1 MNIHECERIIRYLDH
16 LAQIASK
23 DMAHE
28 SNTIIGVNLE
38 DFRNTMIE
46 ASVTITSFLEER
58 KEYLQKLDAVVT
70 AFIK

>member
-23 DMAHE
+23 DMVNE
-28 SNTIIGVNLE
+28 SNTIIGINLE

-58 KEYLQKLDAVVT
+58 QEYLQKLDAVVT